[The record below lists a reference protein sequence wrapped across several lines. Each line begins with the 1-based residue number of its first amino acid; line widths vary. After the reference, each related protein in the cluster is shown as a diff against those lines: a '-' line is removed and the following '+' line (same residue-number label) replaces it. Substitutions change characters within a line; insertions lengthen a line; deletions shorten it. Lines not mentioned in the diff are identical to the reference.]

1 MPIKR
6 NLANFFTLLNLL
18 AGTAAI
24 VFIFRGQY
32 LTAFWL
38 VLTGIGFDFI
48 DGLVARLTRTS
59 SALGL
64 ELDSLA
70 DLVTSG
76 LAPAFLLFRIWQEVM
91 PASSVPWF
99 ALLIAPASAWRLA
112 RFNLDPRQKEHFIGL
127 PTPANALFLFSVGL
141 SIAYHPDF
149 FLTPYFRLPVV
160 AVSVVLFSALMLNA
174 PVPLLALK
182 FKDGAWQNNAIKY
195 ILVAL
200 SAVLLFWLGIP
211 GIVFVLLLY
220 ILLSIVYFQK
230 HPA

>member
-1 MPIKR
+1 MPVRR

-24 VFIFRGQY
+24 IFIFRGAY
-32 LTAFWL
+32 MTAFWL
-38 VLTGIGFDFI
+38 VLAGIGFDFI
-48 DGLVARLTRTS
+48 DGFTARLTGTS

-64 ELDSLA
+64 ELDSMA

-76 LAPAFLLFRIWQEVM
+76 LAPSFLLFRVWREVM

-99 ALLIAPASAWRLA
+99 ALVIAAASALRLA

-141 SIAYHPDF
+141 SIVAYPHF
-149 FLTPYFRLPVV
+149 FLTPYFCMPVA
-160 AVSVVLFSALMLNA
+160 AVSIVLFSALMLNA

-182 FKDGAWQNNAIKY
+182 FKDWSWRNNALKY
-195 ILVAL
+195 VLIIL
-200 SAVLLFWLGIP
+200 SAALLIGMGIP

-220 ILLSIVYFQK
+220 ILLSLIYFK
-230 HPA
+230 KFRV